1 MKATTLTPI
10 RVGTGITAAIGLLPV
25 LKDFFVAACFVGALA
40 AVWFAIRKRRQAI
53 SFSEGARLGFL
64 SAFFGLL
71 LAGTIYQLDWEL
83 LDYQLWQIDNIDRWV
98 SLFGGMIRDALSP
111 STWLLITLQIVIAA
125 ICSGAIGAP
134 AGMLGAK
141 LFQKQVPP

>member
-1 MKATTLTPI
+1 MKATTPTPI

-40 AVWFAIRKRRQAI
+40 AVWFAIRKRQQAV

-71 LAGTIYQLDWEL
+71 LVSTIYQLVWEL
-83 LDYQLWQIDNIDRWV
+83 LDYQLWQIHNIDRWV

-111 STWLLITLQIVIAA
+111 STWALVTLQIVIAA
-125 ICSGAIGAP
+125 ICSGAIGSP

-141 LFQKQVPP
+141 LFQKQVPS